1 MHLHRNK
8 EPLKKL
14 GSAGLFTVI
23 SNDQPRKLRRTQS
36 APEDALRPTIFEF
49 FWLRVDPES
58 PIPLN

>member
-23 SNDQPRKLRRTQS
+23 SNDQPRNSGDAISAGGCPSAHDLR
-36 APEDALRPTIFEF
+36 I